1 MTGAA
6 PARGAPLGVPVRIP
20 LAVALAGAARR
31 YAGAGRG
38 RAALA
43 AAEGIDLPRL
53 HGAIL
58 AALAPRLA
66 DDLLEAALAQ
76 ARGLEDAW
84 GRGTALAALLPRLP
98 APLRPAAVG
107 DVLEAARALE
117 WIAGDVILRDA
128 ALALAA
134 GGDAPSAR
142 RLLAGVRDEGLRRA
156 ALLQR
161 K

>member
-1 MTGAA
+1 MTGAN
-6 PARGAPLGVPVRIP
+6 PAGDVPLEGPVEIP
-20 LAVALAGAARR
+20 LAVAKAGAARR
-31 YAGAGRG
+31 HAGAGRG
-38 RAALA
+38 RAALVA
-43 AAEGIDLPRL
+43 AQGIDLPRL

-66 DDLLEAALAQ
+66 DDLLEAALIQ
-76 ARGLEDAW
+76 ARCLEDPWA
-84 GRGTALAALLPRLP
+84 RGTALAALLPRLP
-98 APLRPAAVG
+98 APLRPDAVT
-107 DVLEAARALE
+107 DVLEAARTLE

>member
-6 PARGAPLGVPVRIP
+6 LAGGAPLGVP
-20 LAVALAGAARR
+20 LAVSLAGAARR
-31 YAGAGRG
+31 HARAGRG

-43 AAEGIDLPRL
+43 AAQAIDLPRL

-66 DDLLEAALAQ
+66 DEHLAAALAQ

-98 APLRPAAVG
+98 APLRPDAVA
-107 DVLEAARALE
+107 DVLAAARALE

-128 ALALAA
+128 ALTLAA
-134 GGDAPSAR
+134 RGDAPSAR